1 METTDSTTTETCIPI
16 FGTGGRVHENRES
29 HTGNIHISNVIRINS
44 EKQLQKC
51 TTVLLLS
58 HPSHRHNG
66 LRWGCLFVCL
76 FSPLVNLARF
86 DNGGITHGGSLDSN
100 DTSRHVLTMVASRM
114 VALLTAMI
122 LHGTF

>member
-1 METTDSTTTETCIPI
+1 M
-16 FGTGGRVHENRES
+16 G
-29 HTGNIHISNVIRINS
+29 
-44 EKQLQKC
+44 
-51 TTVLLLS
+51 
-58 HPSHRHNG
+58 
-66 LRWGCLFVCL
+66 LFVCL